1 MSIAVAAAYPSR
13 RYVLP
18 WTPRVE
24 ERRRFR
30 RITRSA
36 LAAALLFAVIVSLVP
51 LPDLEVAAVKE
62 MPERL
67 VKLVQEQKIPPPP
80 PPVPE
85 VQPVEPVEE
94 VVAAAPEPVAPEPVE
109 PRRRSPDR
117 VVPRAAPTEPTA
129 RERASRAGLLPLQ
142 DRLAALRDNTALTKA
157 AQTRNLTGKVGE
169 TTRAERSLVT
179 SNVASGSGGIDTA
192 SLSRG
197 YGAGGGA
204 LEGHDTTAVS
214 GSFGAA
220 GGTPGGKAASAARTG
235 GSASRSREEIELVFD
250 RNKSAIYA
258 LYSRALRSNPQLQ
271 GKLVLELT
279 IAPDGRVTDCR
290 VVSSELGDEELE
302 RKLVARVKM
311 FRFEDKD
318 VATVTTTKPI
328 DFFPA

>member
-1 MSIAVAAAYPSR
+1 MSVAVAACNPYR

-18 WTPRVE
+18 WTPRPE
-24 ERRRFR
+24 DRQRFR
-30 RITRSA
+30 RITRIA

-51 LPDLEVAAVKE
+51 LPEPEVTAVTD

-67 VKLVQEQKIPPPP
+67 VKLVQEQKPPPP

-94 VVAAAPEPVAPEPVE
+94 VVAPVPQPVSPQPVE
-109 PRRRSPDR
+109 PTRRATDR
-117 VVPRAAPTEPTA
+117 PVRTETPPQPTA

-157 AQTRNLTGKVGE
+157 AETRNLSGKVGE
-169 TTRAERSLVT
+169 TTRAERALVT

-192 SLSRG
+192 KLSRG

-204 LEGHDTTAVS
+204 LEGHDTTQVA

-220 GGTPGGKAASAARTG
+220 GGTPAAKSGGRSDAG

-290 VVSSELGDEELE
+290 VVSSELGDQELE